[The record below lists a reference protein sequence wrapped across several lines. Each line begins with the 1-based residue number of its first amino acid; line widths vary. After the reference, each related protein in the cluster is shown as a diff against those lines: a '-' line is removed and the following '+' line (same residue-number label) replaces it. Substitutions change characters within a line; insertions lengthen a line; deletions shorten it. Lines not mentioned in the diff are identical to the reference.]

1 MKRNPG
7 IWFLTVVALLPLLW
21 VALTMPVAA
30 GGRAMVLFA
39 GALVTDAVLLNLAW
53 RAHRA
58 GALTP
63 NRCRTCDHP
72 MVHTRPGEIR
82 PPDGTQP
89 ARAIAWRCR
98 HCGRLA

>member
-1 MKRNPG
+1 MKRNLG
-7 IWFLTVVALLPLLW
+7 IWVLSVAALLPVIW

-39 GALVTDAVLLNLAW
+39 GAIATDAALLHLAW

-58 GALTP
+58 GTLTP
-63 NRCRTCDHP
+63 NRCRTCDHA

-82 PPDGTQP
+82 PPGGTQP
-89 ARAIAWRCR
+89 ARRIAILHR
-98 HCGRLA
+98 HAVA

>member
-1 MKRNPG
+1 MKRNFG
-7 IWFLTVVALLPLLW
+7 IWFLTVASILPLVW
-21 VALTMPVAA
+21 VGLTMPIAA

-39 GALVTDAVLLNLAW
+39 GALVTDAALLHLAW

-58 GALTP
+58 GTLTP
-63 NRCRTCDHP
+63 NHCRTCDHP

-82 PPDGTQP
+82 PPSGSGT
-89 ARAIAWRCR
+89 RTAIAWRCR

>member
-7 IWFLTVVALLPLLW
+7 IWLLTALAMLPLAW
-21 VALTMPVAA
+21 VASTMPIAA
-30 GGRAMVLFA
+30 GGRAMVLFG
-39 GALVTDAVLLNLAW
+39 GALVTEVALLNLAW

-58 GALTP
+58 GTLAP
-63 NRCRTCDHP
+63 NRCRTCDNA

-82 PPDGTQP
+82 PPSGAAP